1 MRVRTQLIA
10 AVTLAV
16 VVSVSSAA
24 AVWFIAQ
31 RAAAIDES
39 QSRVRAVARDISA
52 LLALTQEYALYG
64 GERPAQQWE
73 QRHARI
79 VDSLKPLTKDTSTI
93 YPQLSPLSRDL
104 EALPE
109 LFANLKAAS
118 RDASNPLAARRKEML
133 VDLLVSNAQSIAE
146 DAYRIQEGGAAV
158 RTRATQQL
166 VFAAVM
172 VPVALAVAI
181 LLLSFLISRR
191 VMMPLAGLQKIATA
205 VRMGNLQKRNH
216 STTQDEFGDLAR
228 EFDAMTESLEFE
240 KESLERAN
248 DILQELAAQR
258 EASEKRLR
266 LIGDN
271 IPALIA
277 YIDPQERFGFGNLAY
292 EQAYGVSPVAI
303 VGMAAMD
310 VLGPVAYAQS
320 EPFIRRALG
329 GERIHFERSV
339 MRGSSLRHERA
350 SYIPDLSAAGAV
362 VGFFSL
368 IDDITELKHIQ
379 LTLAESE
386 QRIRMLTDNL
396 PALISYIDHQQR
408 YRFCNAFIGKLFGLD
423 TNAMLGRTMLEV
435 RGEQIY
441 DHIKG
446 HVEAALRG
454 ERVRFEGE
462 GTVDG
467 SVYHYQSDYIPDR
480 AVDGTVR
487 GFYAMTFDITA
498 LKSAERQLRTVMESS
513 PLGMYVTDAAGR
525 CTYTNPAWQ
534 RIAGLTLA
542 ESLGDGWGAA
552 LHPDDRERV
561 FAEWSASA
569 EGAMNFRSEHRFLRP
584 DGAVVWTRVNA
595 ADMRESGRIVGYVGM
610 VEDISEKHALDAALA
625 RNAAELV
632 RSNSELE
639 QFAYVASHDLQEPL
653 RMVTSYTQLLRKR
666 YSDRFGG
673 DATEFMDYIVEGGQ
687 RMQAL
692 ITDLLDL
699 SRVNT
704 TKKAFEPVAFGQ
716 VLADSLAALKSRI
729 AESDAVISHDAL
741 PTVLGDARQLSQVLL
756 NLIGNAIK
764 FSGKKTPQV
773 HITAQ
778 REDERWHFS
787 VADNGI
793 GIDARFFE
801 RIFVI
806 FQRLHTREEYPGTG
820 IGLAICKKIVER
832 HGGSIWVDSMLG
844 RGTTFHFTLAEATR
858 AVAEV
863 PGLKQKSY

>member
-16 VVSVSSAA
+16 VASVSSAV
-24 AVWFIAQ
+24 AVWSIAQ

-73 QRHARI
+73 RRHARI
-79 VDSLKPLTKDTSTI
+79 VESLKPLMEVTSTI

-104 EALPE
+104 EVLPE

-133 VDLLVSNAQSIAE
+133 VDLLVSSAQLVAE
-146 DAYRIQEGGAAV
+146 DAYRIQEGGAV
-158 RTRATQQL
+158 MRTRATQQL
-166 VFAAVM
+166 VFAAVL

-277 YIDPQERFGFGNLAY
+277 YIDPQERFGFGNRAY
-292 EQAYGVSPVAI
+292 ERTYGIPPEAI
-303 VGMAAMD
+303 VGMPARE
-310 VLGPVAYAQS
+310 VLGPAVYAQS
-320 EPFIRRALG
+320 EPFIRRALS

-339 MRGSSLRHERA
+339 IRENAVRHERA
-350 SYIPDLSAAGAV
+350 SYIPELSAEGDV

-368 IDDITELKHIQ
+368 VDDITELKHIQ

-396 PALISYIDHQQR
+396 PALISYIDHEQR
-408 YRFCNAFIGKLFGLD
+408 YRFCNAYTGTVFGVD
-423 TNAMLGRTMLEV
+423 TNTMLGRTMREV
-435 RGEQIY
+435 RGERIYRQIE
-441 DHIKG
+441 DK
-446 HVEAALRG
+446 VVAALRG
-454 ERVRFEGE
+454 ERLSFEGE
-462 GTVDG
+462 AMVGER
-467 SVYHYQSDYIPDR
+467 VYHYQSDYIPDR
-480 AVDGTVR
+480 AADGTVR
-487 GFYAMTFDITA
+487 GFYAMTFDVTA
-498 LKSAERQLRTVMESS
+498 LKTAERQLRTVMESS
-513 PLGMYVTDAAGR
+513 PLGMYVTDAVGR
-525 CTYTNPAWQ
+525 CSYTNPAWQ
-534 RIAGLTLA
+534 RIAGLTIA
-542 ESLGDGWGAA
+542 ESLGDGWSAA
-552 LHPDDRERV
+552 LHPEDRERV
-561 FAEWSASA
+561 FADLSAAA
-569 EGAMNFRSEHRFLRP
+569 EGAMHFRSEHRFLRP
-584 DGAVVWTRVNA
+584 DGTVVWTRVNA
-595 ADMRESGRIVGYVGM
+595 ADIRESGRVVGYVGM
-610 VEDISEKHALDAALA
+610 VEDISEQHALDAALA
-625 RNAAELV
+625 HNADELA

-666 YSDRFGG
+666 YGDRLDG
-673 DATEFMDYIVEGGQ
+673 DATEFMRFIVEGGQ

-704 TKKAFEPVAFGQ
+704 TRKAFEPVAFEQ
-716 VLADSLAALKSRI
+716 VLADSLAILGSRI
-729 AESDAVISHDAL
+729 VESGAVITHDAL
-741 PTVLGDARQLSQVLL
+741 PTVLGDGRQLGQVLL

-764 FSGKKTPQV
+764 FSGKKTP
-773 HITAQ
+773 HIHISAQ
-778 REDERWHFS
+778 IEDEHWHFS
-787 VADNGI
+787 MADNGI

-806 FQRLHTREEYPGTG
+806 FQRLHTRAEYPGTG

-832 HGGSIWVDSMLG
+832 HGGRIWVESVPG
-844 RGTTFHFTLAEATR
+844 RGTTFHFTLAAALQTI
-858 AVAEV
+858 AET
-863 PGLKQKSY
+863 PGLKKK